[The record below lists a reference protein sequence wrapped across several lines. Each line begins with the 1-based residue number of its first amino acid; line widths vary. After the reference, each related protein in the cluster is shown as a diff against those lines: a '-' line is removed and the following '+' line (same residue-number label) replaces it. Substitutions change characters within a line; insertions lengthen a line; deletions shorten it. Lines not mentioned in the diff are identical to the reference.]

1 MDHLAMN
8 AALAQYAGER
18 VFLTGDTGF
27 KGAWLAYWL
36 TRLGA
41 EVHGYAL
48 PPEHE
53 RGLYMR
59 LGMGELISH
68 TDGDVRD
75 LDALT
80 AALREAAPRVVF
92 HLAAQALVKPS
103 YEDPVGTYATNVMG
117 SVHLLEAVRRVE
129 SVESVVFITSDK
141 AYRNKEWAWG
151 YRESD
156 ELGGHDPYSASKAAA
171 EVVFAS
177 YRDAFFGGAAGRTV
191 GMASVRAGN
200 VVGGGD
206 EAYARIVPDC
216 IRALRAGQPLVL
228 RRPEARRPWQHVL
241 EPLGGYLLLGRRLLE
256 DAGRFGGAW
265 NFGPRPESVRTVLD
279 VATRALAGW
288 GEGESKVVVE
298 PAEFHETTLLRLNAD
313 KAHQELGWSPRWGFE
328 ETLDRTVAWYRAEH
342 EGDDLRAFTAEQIAA
357 YMAAGEEGAR

>member
-1 MDHLAMN
+1 MN
-8 AALAQYAGER
+8 AALSGYAGER
-18 VFLTGDTGF
+18 VFVTGDTGF
-27 KGAWLAYWL
+27 KGAWLGYWL

-41 EVHGYAL
+41 TVSGYAL

-53 RGLYMR
+53 RGLYQS
-59 LGMGELISH
+59 LGLAELVDH

-75 LDALT
+75 LDRLV
-80 AALREAAPRVVF
+80 AAMQEASPRVVF

-103 YEDPVGTYATNVMG
+103 YDDPVGTFATNVMG
-117 SVHLLEAVRRVE
+117 SVHLLEAVRRTE

-141 AYRNKEWAWG
+141 AYKNKEWAWG

-177 YRDAFFGGAAGRTV
+177 YRDAFFGDGRV

-206 EAYARIVPDC
+206 EAHARIVPDC
-216 IRALRAGQPLVL
+216 IRALRAGEPLVL

-256 DAGRFGGAW
+256 DAARFGGAW
-265 NFGPRPESVRTVLD
+265 NFGPRPESVRTVRE
-279 VATRALAGW
+279 VADRMLAGW
-288 GEGESKVVVE
+288 GGGASRVVVE
-298 PAEFHETTLLRLNAD
+298 PADFHETQILRLSAD

-328 ETLDRTVAWYRAEH
+328 ATLDCTAAWYRAEA
-342 EGDDLRAFTAEQIAA
+342 EGVADLRAFTAEQIDA
-357 YMAAGEEGAR
+357 YMATSEEGAG